1 MVDVKKMATKVYENL
16 PIKFRD
22 TALLQAFGMFKI
34 PLLFFCSPKVLQLDN
49 NKCVIKIPLNF
60 RTKNHLGSMYFGVL
74 ACGADCAGGL
84 SAMKQ
89 ILLSG
94 HPINLVFKDF
104 KGSFHK
110 RPHEDVY
117 FTCEQGEEIN
127 QLIKKVIDSKERQNM
142 TVKIT
147 ATAPKQ
153 FPSEPV
159 AEFELTLS
167 LKLKE
172 GPKGA

>member
-1 MVDVKKMATKVYENL
+1 MKKNSLKSVANKVYQNL
-16 PIKFRD
+16 PEKMRD
-22 TALLQAFGMFKI
+22 TIMLQTFGMFKI
-34 PLLFFCSPKVLQLDN
+34 PLLFFCSPKVLILDQK
-49 NKCVIKIPLNF
+49 KCVIKIPLSF

-89 ILLSG
+89 IILTG
-94 HPINLVFKDF
+94 KPINLVFKDF
-104 KGSFHK
+104 KATFHK

-117 FTCEQGEEIN
+117 FTCTQGEEIN
-127 QLIKKVIDSKERQNM
+127 ALIQKVLETKERQNM
-142 TVKIT
+142 TVFIK
-147 ATAPKQ
+147 ATAPIQ
-153 FPSEPV
+153 FKEEPV

-172 GPKGA
+172 